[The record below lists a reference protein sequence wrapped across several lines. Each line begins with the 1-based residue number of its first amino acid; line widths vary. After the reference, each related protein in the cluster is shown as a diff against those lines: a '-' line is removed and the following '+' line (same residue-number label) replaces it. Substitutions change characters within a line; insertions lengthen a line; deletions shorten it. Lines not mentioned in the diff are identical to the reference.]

1 MSFTI
6 YTLFVWLWLNVF
18 KALGS
23 ERRGMFFVTDAQ
35 KKAPPA
41 RLMRNLAGRAME
53 LIETAAPV
61 GASLLAPTGGE
72 VVLL

>member
-1 MSFTI
+1 M
-6 YTLFVWLWLNVF
+6 
-18 KALGS
+18 GS
-23 ERRGMFFVTDAQ
+23 NGMFFVTTAQ

-61 GASLLAPTGGE
+61 GASLLAKN
-72 VVLL
+72 V